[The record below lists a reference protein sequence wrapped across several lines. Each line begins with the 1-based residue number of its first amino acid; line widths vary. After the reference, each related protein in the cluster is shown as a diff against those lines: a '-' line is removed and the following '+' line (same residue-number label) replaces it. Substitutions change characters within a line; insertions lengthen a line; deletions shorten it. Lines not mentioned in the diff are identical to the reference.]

1 MNSMQLNSFK
11 QNIFYFLIICFTFIN
26 CNNLISEPKSVN
38 KEFENVNK
46 LAKEFLQ
53 NMIDKQYEKAHNY
66 FDENVKNLMTIEKL
80 QETHGQLNTAFGVFS
95 QFGDIGNSK
104 MENMK
109 IAEVIMK
116 YEKNNLNTRLV
127 FDTTN
132 KIAGLFFIPTYER
145 TNKNAVTYIDTSR
158 FTEEDVE
165 FGNPDWSIKGS
176 LCIPKYKKS
185 MYAIVM
191 LSGSG
196 PNNRNSEIGP
206 NVPFL
211 DIAQGLAS
219 SGIMTLRFDK
229 RTKLYGKKMYETTNS
244 HITLK
249 EEYYDDTDYAIDFIS
264 RYADYLKVN
273 LKGLIILG
281 HSQGGSVLP
290 YIMKNSKF
298 KDKISGGIFMA
309 APARNFEDILLDQYN
324 YLFTLDNVLEQK
336 EQDELNKLKLQIA
349 KVKDLANHK
358 DDKYLPMNLPY
369 EYWVSINECKPIENI
384 KINDKPIF
392 FLQGGKDYQVTLQDL
407 NLFETA
413 LANKKNTKFKFYDNL
428 SHIFMQV
435 EGKPN
440 PDMYTQKNNV
450 DPEVIKD
457 IEKWVKSAF
466 KE

>member
-1 MNSMQLNSFK
+1 
-11 QNIFYFLIICFTFIN
+11 
-26 CNNLISEPKSVN
+26 
-38 KEFENVNK
+38 
-46 LAKEFLQ
+46 
-53 NMIDKQYEKAHNY
+53 
-66 FDENVKNLMTIEKL
+66 
-80 QETHGQLNTAFGVFS
+80 
-95 QFGDIGNSK
+95 
-104 MENMK
+104 
-109 IAEVIMK
+109 
-116 YEKNNLNTRLV
+116 
-127 FDTTN
+127 
-132 KIAGLFFIPTYER
+132 
-145 TNKNAVTYIDTSR
+145 
-158 FTEEDVE
+158 
-165 FGNPDWSIKGS
+165 
-176 LCIPKYKKS
+176 
-185 MYAIVM
+185 
-191 LSGSG
+191 
-196 PNNRNSEIGP
+196 
-206 NVPFL
+206 
-211 DIAQGLAS
+211 
-219 SGIMTLRFDK
+219 
-229 RTKLYGKKMYETTNS
+229 
-244 HITLK
+244 
-249 EEYYDDTDYAIDFIS
+249 
-264 RYADYLKVN
+264 
-273 LKGLIILG
+273 
-281 HSQGGSVLP
+281 
-290 YIMKNSKF
+290 MKNSKF

-440 PDMYTQKNNV
+440 PADMYTQKNNV